1 MAAASNRSSVPPG
14 LDPNLQFFD
23 IHPSPQPPP
32 PTPAV
37 DSTPPTPQV
46 LSPLPPTLIDTHN
59 QLQSSLLGEE
69 HPVIHHPSL
78 DNLPRPFPPLDPT
91 LQDPGNTGIDLEAG
105 DNQLENDENR
115 AWGGSQLSED
125 DSSATLGQSDAASLT
140 NSDDT
145 VVNQLQNFPILLPVN
160 HPLFDP
166 FIHDTALWPRPDVL
180 EQWDPERIQLEIE
193 ETLGPHFPP
202 GFVEPYPHH
211 PTGLPNGFGSRFP
224 GQFAQDQPPP
234 AQGVPPYFTL
244 EQLEAG
250 FVPEPRRVPGLR
262 RPEHQHPLARAAFV
276 QSDQAQ
282 PTNPRHQGS
291 TRASRSQPQLAQQ
304 GNIIGRH
311 RGSTRRSSTHPVIV
325 APSPTG
331 SDGRTQGP
339 RQTVA
344 ELFTQG
350 LLLGLGQGERPAPAP
365 RTPERPLPHLGSPIH
380 FQNVATGERVTNSG
394 VNRPTDN
401 FGASTSGS
409 ERNTLGADQA
419 TAVLTGNTD
428 DDLHSEATEWE
439 AMRNKAA
446 IYEQEVNRLLEL
458 RDAGDGALE
467 RELDERTVGLR
478 NAVEEMI
485 FQNIEYCQNHEVPA
499 KCWLIHHKIILRYSK
514 AIAALK
520 KDGKRPVEL
529 RKVYAYFTKFIK
541 LSSKFY
547 RALIQRLISHFGVHN
562 LKFVAAEFKFEIDS
576 SDQEKDYPSQIQNFA
591 TLVCYESLLHL
602 GDLARY
608 RENYGEPNPR
618 SPDAKNWGPAK
629 GYYTLARKVIPAHP
643 KAFNQLAVL
652 AQYEQSHFTAIYYLY
667 RSLLA
672 EEPDEATHETTLG
685 NLKICFVKILKD
697 NASSDGAAS
706 DEITLMFS
714 RYHAHCFLS
723 NDASEYESLKS
734 DLLNQITLAVKERAV
749 PTVILNR
756 MILINIAAE
765 HLALSRDRGVYLS
778 QISEVD
784 SSDKSTLLATL
795 SSPKVVTFL
804 RFNVE
809 TFTSILMVLQQELD
823 GTSQD
828 SREDV
833 ADLVSAVTRRMLPS
847 LRLYSA
853 WLLISHHILVNET
866 NDMSLNVQVKQLW
879 QTYATTLSLLQSTF
893 PMGSLSQSP
902 YLLEEDDDIAGFKP
916 LMDTSESRRLGK
928 EVAGIQGRDHPN
940 QESLARILYLL
951 EDGIEL
957 CTAGNVPIDVK
968 NNTFAF
974 QDGIISTDSNT
985 GNAEYPTITL
995 RDIPVTGGIRAT
1007 STASRLGQANH
1018 MGSVISEPASTTL
1031 TNKMNAMVD
1040 DLVGS
1045 SHSRED
1051 SDDEEEV
1058 IVFKGRRSFFT
1069 PLQPNP
1075 KTPAS
1080 APGINNATITAKSP
1094 MVAQAFAQP
1103 MGNGSSSALGGTIGP
1118 SSGKGKAPIPSN
1130 YMAPYRETVA
1140 DGAINPSN
1148 PSVSAASPAS
1158 LLTASDLVSYVQN
1171 YASRMTI
1178 SQPAQ
1183 PSQMSLATGQAGP
1196 SSMGLPQSGPP
1207 DAVTPKLS
1215 SASLERPIQSQAPT
1229 LASNNPQYY
1238 EASHAPSVPFG
1249 SNGPNFIQP
1258 GMRPQLNLGQDSG
1271 AYFRNSRQQHPMAR
1285 ENVRLPPRQDPYS
1298 YYYH

>member
-1 MAAASNRSSVPPG
+1 MAASNRSNAPPG
-14 LDPNLQFFD
+14 LDPNANFQASD
-23 IHPSPQPPP
+23 INLQPPSIP
-32 PTPAV
+32 N
-37 DSTPPTPQV
+37 
-46 LSPLPPTLIDTHN
+46 PPTLLPGLVYTHN
-59 QLQSSLLGEE
+59 ELQSALISDYPEPGEE
-69 HPVIHHPSL
+69 HPAIRTSVENVPLESEVTL
-78 DNLPRPFPPLDPT
+78 GFGPFA
-91 LQDPGNTGIDLEAG
+91 QDPRLPDLRNLNINHEAE
-105 DNQLENDENR
+105 NNHLENDENR
-115 AWGGSQLSED
+115 DWEGSQFTD
-125 DSSATLGQSDAASLT
+125 NSSVTLGQSDAASLA

-145 VVNQLQNFPILLPVN
+145 VVNQLQYFPIVLPIN

-166 FIHDTALWPRPDVL
+166 FIHDTALWPRPEVL
-180 EQWDPERIQLEIE
+180 EQWDDDRIQLEIQ
-193 ETLGPHFPP
+193 ETLGVQLPP
-202 GFVEPYPHH
+202 GLLGPFPYH
-211 PTGLPNGFGSRFP
+211 PRYPNPFPNGFRRGP
-224 GQFAQDQPPP
+224 AGQSAQNQPQF
-234 AQGVPPYFTL
+234 QGVTPYFTL
-244 EQLEAG
+244 EQLEASVV
-250 FVPEPRRVPGLR
+250 FEPRRAPGHR
-262 RPEHQHPLARAAFV
+262 RPEQQHPLARAAFTSNN
-276 QSDQAQ
+276 QGI
-282 PTNPRHQGS
+282 PRAGH
-291 TRASRSQPQLAQQ
+291 SQPQLGRQLNIGQQ
-304 GNIIGRH
+304 TPPI
-311 RGSTRRSSTHPVIV
+311 RRSSTHPVIV
-325 APSPTG
+325 SPG
-331 SDGRTQGP
+331 SASRNGQTQIAGP
-339 RQTVA
+339 RVA
-344 ELFTQG
+344 ELFQQG
-350 LLLGLGQGERPAPAP
+350 LLLGLGLGSPPTTAPQAP
-365 RTPERPLPHLGSPIH
+365 EQLPQLGSPIH
-380 FQNVATGERVTNSG
+380 FQNGPGGEELAG
-394 VNRPTDN
+394 LDVNRPTRSFEGN
-401 FGASTSGS
+401 L
-409 ERNTLGADQA
+409 LGTDQA
-419 TAVLTGNTD
+419 AANPASNIGDESQTIVV
-428 DDLHSEATEWE
+428 EWE
-439 AMRNKAA
+439 IMRNKAA
-446 IYEQEVNRLLEL
+446 LYEQEINRLLEL
-458 RDAGDGALE
+458 RDTGDGALE

-478 NAVEEMI
+478 HAVEEMI
-485 FQNIEYCQNHEVPA
+485 FGDIEYCHHNEVA
-499 KCWLIHHKIILRYSK
+499 GKCWMIHHKIILRYSK
-514 AIAALK
+514 AIGSLK

-529 RKVYAYFTKFIK
+529 RKVYTYFTKFIK

-547 RALIQRLISHFGVHN
+547 RALIQRLISHFGVQN
-562 LKFVAAEFKFEIDS
+562 LKFVAIEFKFEIDT
-576 SDQEKDYPSQIQNFA
+576 SDREKDYSSQIQNFA

-602 GDLARY
+602 GDLSRY

-618 SPDAKNWGPAK
+618 NPDAKNWGPAK

-697 NASSDGAAS
+697 NASTDGAAS
-706 DEITLMFS
+706 DEITSMFS

-749 PTVILNR
+749 PAVILNR

-765 HLALSRDRGVYLS
+765 HLALSRDR
-778 QISEVD
+778 
-784 SSDKSTLLATL
+784 ATL

-893 PMGSLSQSP
+893 PMRSLSQSP

-928 EVAGIQGRDHPN
+928 GVAGVQGRDHPN
-940 QESLARILYLL
+940 QESLTRILYLL

-985 GNAEYPTITL
+985 GNTEYPTITL

-1069 PLQPNP
+1069 PLQSNP
-1075 KTPAS
+1075 KASLSTPA
-1080 APGINNATITAKSP
+1080 INNATITAKSP
-1094 MVAQAFAQP
+1094 MVAQVFAQP
-1103 MGNGSSSALGGTIGP
+1103 IGGGSAPGLGGTIGP
-1118 SSGKGKAPIPSN
+1118 SSSKGKAPIPSN
-1130 YMAPYRETVA
+1130 YMAPYTETVTDSA
-1140 DGAINPSN
+1140 QPSSN
-1148 PSVSAASPAS
+1148 QPTSPAS
-1158 LLTASDLVSYVQN
+1158 LLTASDLVTYVQN

-1178 SQPAQ
+1178 APPTTQSPQTN
-1183 PSQMSLATGQAGP
+1183 LTTGQAGP
-1196 SSMGLPQSGPP
+1196 SNMSLPQSGPP

-1215 SASLERPIQSQAPT
+1215 SASLERPAQVPQ
-1229 LASNNPQYY
+1229 LAHNSAYY
-1238 EASHAPSVPFG
+1238 DGHSASSVPFNSMS
-1249 SNGPNFIQP
+1249 SNFVQNMAQP
-1258 GMRPQLNLGQDSG
+1258 SMNASQETG
-1271 AYFRNSRQQHPMAR
+1271 AYFRNSAHQHPMAR
-1285 ENVRLPPRQDPYS
+1285 ENARMPPRHGPYNH
-1298 YYYH
+1298 YYH

>member
-1 MAAASNRSSVPPG
+1 MAAPSNRSDAPPG
-14 LDPNLQFFD
+14 LNPNLLASAAAVPP
-23 IHPSPQPPP
+23 HPIYIAIGNQPHHLLHGDNGLNQEQPVLHQPLHNSYQPVRPP
-32 PTPAV
+32 EFGAFA
-37 DSTPPTPQV
+37 QV
-46 LSPLPPTLIDTHN
+46 PPLPD
-59 QLQSSLLGEE
+59 
-69 HPVIHHPSL
+69 
-78 DNLPRPFPPLDPT
+78 
-91 LQDPGNTGIDLEAG
+91 LQDEYIDRQFDSPEHQ
-105 DNQLENDENR
+105 DQENPDWE
-115 AWGGSQLSED
+115 GSDTTDVSETN
-125 DSSATLGQSDAASLT
+125 SSVTLGLSDAASLT
-140 NSDDT
+140 NSSGSSNT
-145 VVNQLQNFPILLPVN
+145 AVNHIQEFPILLPIN

-166 FIHDTALWPRPDVL
+166 FVHDTILWPRPDVV
-180 EQWDPERIQLEIE
+180 EEWEDERIQSEIE
-193 ETLGPHFPP
+193 EALANAQNLQP
-202 GFVEPYPHH
+202 GFEGPPDQYNGHHRSAGQPASGQPQSDQGEPPFVTVE
-211 PTGLPNGFGSRFP
+211 
-224 GQFAQDQPPP
+224 QF
-234 AQGVPPYFTL
+234 
-244 EQLEAG
+244 EAG
-250 FVPEPRRVPGLR
+250 IVPEPRRAP
-262 RPEHQHPLARAAFV
+262 RPRQPQQQHPLARAVFV
-276 QSDQAQ
+276 PYQEQPVVHDQE
-282 PTNPRHQGS
+282 NI
-291 TRASRSQPQLAQQ
+291 RAGPSQNSRSQVPFVPNQNQPVVHNQENFRVDQPLPHSVQQHHTGQNQPRLRRLNTFPAAANTVPSRQNGQPQGL
-304 GNIIGRH
+304 R
-311 RGSTRRSSTHPVIV
+311 P
-325 APSPTG
+325 
-331 SDGRTQGP
+331 
-339 RQTVA
+339 VA
-344 ELFTQG
+344 ELFQEG
-350 LLLGLGQGERPAPAP
+350 FLLGLSQEGHPTPPPQAP
-365 RTPERPLPHLGSPIH
+365 RSRPQLGSPIR
-380 FQNVATGERVTNSG
+380 FESEERREALAG
-394 VNRPTDN
+394 LDFNRPDTTLKRAATRFERTSPWTD
-401 FGASTSGS
+401 GATT
-409 ERNTLGADQA
+409 TLNRYIDFE
-419 TAVLTGNTD
+419 
-428 DDLHSEATEWE
+428 LHMKVVEWE
-439 AMRNKAA
+439 AMRNKATV
-446 IYEQEVNRLLEL
+446 YEQEVNRLLEL

-478 NAVEEMI
+478 NAVEEML
-485 FQNIEYCQNHEVPA
+485 FQDIEYCQNDEIPG

-529 RKVYAYFTKFIK
+529 RKMYAYFTKFIK

-547 RALIQRLISHFGVHN
+547 RALIQRLISHFGVYN
-562 LKFVAAEFKFEIDS
+562 LKFVAVEFKFELDI
-576 SDQEKDYPSQIQNFA
+576 SDRERDYPSQIQNFA

-602 GDLARY
+602 GDLSRY

-618 SPDAKNWGPAK
+618 NPDAKNWGPAK
-629 GYYTLARKVIPAHP
+629 GYYTLARKVLPAHP

-697 NASSDGAAS
+697 HASLDGATS
-706 DEITLMFS
+706 DEITSMFS

-723 NDASEYESLKS
+723 IDASEYESLKS

-765 HLALSRDRGVYLS
+765 HLALSRDR
-778 QISEVD
+778 
-784 SSDKSTLLATL
+784 ATL

-804 RFNVE
+804 RFNIE

-828 SREDV
+828 SKENV

-893 PMGSLSQSP
+893 PMSTLSQSP

-928 EVAGIQGRDHPN
+928 GAAGVQGRDHPN
-940 QESLARILYLL
+940 QESLTRILYLL

-985 GNAEYPTITL
+985 GNTEYPTITL
-995 RDIPVTGGIRAT
+995 RDIPVTGGLRAT
-1007 STASRLGQANH
+1007 STASRLGQANP

-1058 IVFKGRRSFFT
+1058 ILFKGRRSFYP
-1069 PLQPNP
+1069 PLQSSS
-1075 KTPAS
+1075 KASLSTPA
-1080 APGINNATITAKSP
+1080 INNATITAKTP
-1094 MVAQAFAQP
+1094 MVAQAFSQP
-1103 MGNGSSSALGGTIGP
+1103 IGTSASASFSGTIGP
-1118 SSGKGKAPIPSN
+1118 SSSKGKAPIPSN
-1130 YMAPYRETVA
+1130 YMSPYAETVT
-1140 DGAINPSN
+1140 D
-1148 PSVSAASPAS
+1148 SASRSAKSPTS
-1158 LLTASDLVSYVQN
+1158 LLTASDLVSYVQS

-1178 SQPAQ
+1178 SPSSSNPA
-1183 PSQMSLATGQAGP
+1183 AGQAGS
-1196 SSMGLPQSGPP
+1196 SSMSVPQSGPT

-1215 SASLERPIQSQAPT
+1215 SASLERPVQTQTP
-1229 LASNNPQYY
+1229 LMGSNPPYY
-1238 EASHAPSVPFG
+1238 ESHTSSPSFNSIG
-1249 SNGPNFIQP
+1249 SNYVQRIPRPPPNPEIDA
-1258 GMRPQLNLGQDSG
+1258 N
-1271 AYFRNSRQQHPMAR
+1271 AYFRSQRQQHPMAR
-1285 ENVRLPPRQDPYS
+1285 ENARPPPRNDHYNN
-1298 YYYH
+1298 YYHH

>member
-1 MAAASNRSSVPPG
+1 MSAPSNREE
-14 LDPNLQFFD
+14 
-23 IHPSPQPPP
+23 
-32 PTPAV
+32 
-37 DSTPPTPQV
+37 
-46 LSPLPPTLIDTHN
+46 PLGP
-59 QLQSSLLGEE
+59 E
-69 HPVIHHPSL
+69 
-78 DNLPRPFPPLDPT
+78 LDPT
-91 LQDPGNTGIDLEAG
+91 LLQASDILPPQPPFHHHHPLSHPSHPLLPPQPDIYTSASQDQGERGQDPGYPVANRVFDSNLPGQAPHPGFGPFAQYPYLPDIGSLNINDQFQASHFE
-105 DNQLENDENR
+105 NQENPDWE
-115 AWGGSQLSED
+115 GSQATDISEAE
-125 DSSATLGQSDAASLT
+125 SSATLGQTESAVSVADSSDTA
-140 NSDDT
+140 
-145 VVNQLQNFPILLPVN
+145 VNQLQYFPILLPIN

-180 EQWDPERIQLEIE
+180 EEWDAEQVQLEVE
-193 ETLGPHFPP
+193 ETLGVQLPP
-202 GFVEPYPHH
+202 GFIGSHNPH
-211 PTGLPNGFGSRFP
+211 
-224 GQFAQDQPPP
+224 QFPPP
-234 AQGVPPYFTL
+234 GFYQEPFGYNAQGQPFTQGQPPYFTL
-244 EQLEAG
+244 EQIEAG
-250 FVPEPRRVPGLR
+250 AVPDPRRVPGPR
-262 RPEHQHPLARAAFV
+262 RPEQQHPLARAAF
-276 QSDQAQ
+276 AQ
-282 PTNPRHQGS
+282 PDQPQPAEPIV
-291 TRASRSQPQLAQQ
+291 RAGHSSQPQLLREIHIENRQP
-304 GNIIGRH
+304 RL
-311 RGSTRRSSTHPVIV
+311 RRFSTHPHITNRFARRQAEPQEPR
-325 APSPTG
+325 AP
-331 SDGRTQGP
+331 
-339 RQTVA
+339 VA
-344 ELFTQG
+344 ELFQQG
-350 LLLGLGQGERPAPAP
+350 FLLGLQRQPSDQAPELSEL
-365 RTPERPLPHLGSPIH
+365 PEPELGSPIRFPH
-380 FQNVATGERVTNSG
+380 ELGREDSEGLQF
-394 VNRPTDN
+394 NRPLYSRLD
-401 FGASTSGS
+401 GD
-409 ERNTLGADQA
+409 RNTLWTDRA
-419 TAVLTGNTD
+419 TIALARHIDT
-428 DDLHSEATEWE
+428 DLHRQVIAWE
-439 AMRNKAA
+439 TMRNKAI
-446 IYEQEVNRLLEL
+446 IYEQDINRLLEI
-458 RDAGDGALE
+458 RDAGDVSLE

-478 NAVEEMI
+478 NAVEDMI
-485 FQNIEYCQNHEVPA
+485 FQDIEYCHNYEVPG
-499 KCWLIHHKIILRYSK
+499 KCWMIHHKIILRYSK
-514 AIAALK
+514 AIGALK
-520 KDGKRPVEL
+520 RDGTRPVEL
-529 RKVYAYFTKFIK
+529 RKIYAYFTKFIK

-562 LKFVAAEFKFEIDS
+562 LKAVAIEFRFEIDT
-576 SDQEKDYPSQIQNFA
+576 SDREREYPSQIQNFA
-591 TLVCYESLLHL
+591 TLLCYESLLHL
-602 GDLARY
+602 GDLSRY

-618 SPDAKNWGPAK
+618 NPDAKNWGPAK

-697 NASSDGAAS
+697 HASLDGATS
-706 DEITLMFS
+706 DEITSMFS

-749 PTVILNR
+749 PTAILNR

-765 HLALSRDRGVYLS
+765 HLALSRDR
-778 QISEVD
+778 
-784 SSDKSTLLATL
+784 ATL

-804 RFNVE
+804 RFNIE

-893 PMGSLSQSP
+893 PMRSLSQSP

-928 EVAGIQGRDHPN
+928 EVAGVQGRDHPN
-940 QESLARILYLL
+940 QESLTRILYLL

-1058 IVFKGRRSFFT
+1058 IVFKGRRSFF
-1069 PLQPNP
+1069 PLQSNP
-1075 KTPAS
+1075 KASLSSPAV
-1080 APGINNATITAKSP
+1080 NNATITAKSP

-1103 MGNGSSSALGGTIGP
+1103 LAGGSSTGLGGTIGP
-1118 SSGKGKAPIPSN
+1118 SSGKGKAPIPYN
-1130 YMAPYRETVA
+1130 YMAPYAESA
-1140 DGAINPSN
+1140 AAGPSQPSN
-1148 PSVSAASPAS
+1148 PPAP

-1178 SQPAQ
+1178 SQPPQAN
-1183 PSQMSLATGQAGP
+1183 LAAGQAGP
-1196 SSMGLPQSGPP
+1196 SSMPLPQPGPT

-1215 SASLERPIQSQAPT
+1215 SASLERPNQIPQLGP
-1229 LASNNPQYY
+1229 NNPPYY
-1238 EASHAPSVPFG
+1238 EGSSAPFEPA
-1249 SNGPNFIQP
+1249 GPNFIQNVGHP
-1258 GMRPQLNLGQDSG
+1258 TLNPPYD
-1271 AYFRNSRQQHPMAR
+1271 AANYFRNSSQQHPMAR
-1285 ENVRLPPRQDPYS
+1285 ENP
-1298 YYYH
+1298 

>member
-1 MAAASNRSSVPPG
+1 MEAASNRSNSPG
-14 LDPNLQFFD
+14 LDPSLQAFD
-23 IHPSPQPPP
+23 IHPQPPP
-32 PTPAV
+32 P
-37 DSTPPTPQV
+37 Q
-46 LSPLPPTLIDTHN
+46 PLPPTLVPTHN
-59 QLQSSLLGEE
+59 VLRSALHRDPNGLGEE
-69 HPVIHHPSL
+69 HSAIHPSF
-78 DNLPRPFPPLDPT
+78 NNFPQPLPPPGFGPFA
-91 LQDPGNTGIDLEAG
+91 QDPNLLDLGNLSINQEAG
-105 DNQLENDENR
+105 NNQPENDDNR
-115 AWGGSQLSED
+115 DWEGSEATDVSEAN
-125 DSSATLGQSDAASLT
+125 SSLTLGQSDAASLA

-145 VVNQLQNFPILLPVN
+145 VVNQLQYFPILLPVN
-160 HPLFDP
+160 HPHFDP

-180 EQWDPERIQLEIE
+180 EQWDDERIQVEIE
-193 ETLGPHFPP
+193 ETLGGNH
-202 GFVEPYPHH
+202 PYPYH
-211 PTGLPNGFGSRFP
+211 PGPFPNGFQGGPAGR
-224 GQFAQDQPPP
+224 FAQNQPKF
-234 AQGVPPYFTL
+234 QGVPPYFTL

-250 FVPEPRRVPGLR
+250 VVPEPRRVPGPR
-262 RPEHQHPLARAAFV
+262 KPEQQHPLARAAFV
-276 QSDQAQ
+276 PSYQAQ
-282 PTNPRHQGS
+282 PTNTHNQGS
-291 TRASRSQPQLAQQ
+291 TRVGHWQPQPFQQ
-304 GNIIGRH
+304 GNIGHHQPPI
-311 RGSTRRSSTHPVIV
+311 RRSGTHPVIV
-325 APSPTG
+325 DPSSARG
-331 SDGRTQGP
+331 GGQAQGP
-339 RQTVA
+339 RPSVA
-344 ELFTQG
+344 ELFQQDS
-350 LLLGLGQGERPAPAP
+350 LLGLGQGEPLAPALWTSG
-365 RTPERPLPHLGSPIH
+365 RLLPQLGSPIRCE
-380 FQNVATGERVTNSG
+380 NEVRGEELAGLN
-394 VNRPTDN
+394 VNRPAGTIG
-401 FGASTSGS
+401 GATSEF
-409 ERNTLGADQA
+409 ERNTVGTDQA
-419 TAVLTGNTD
+419 TANLTRHID
-428 DDLHSEATEWE
+428 DDLHRAVGEWE

-446 IYEQEVNRLLEL
+446 VYEQEINRLLEL

-467 RELDERTVGLR
+467 RELDERTAGLR
-478 NAVEEMI
+478 NVVEEML
-485 FQNIEYCQNHEVPA
+485 FSDIEYCNNHEVA
-499 KCWLIHHKIILRYSK
+499 GKCWLIHHKIILRYSK
-514 AIAALK
+514 AIATLK
-520 KDGKRPVEL
+520 RDGKRPVEL
-529 RKVYAYFTKFIK
+529 RKVYTYFTKFIK

-547 RALIQRLISHFGVHN
+547 RALIQRLISHFSVHN
-562 LKFVAAEFKFEIDS
+562 LKFVAAEFKFEIDT
-576 SDQEKDYPSQIQNFA
+576 SDRERDYPSQIQNSA
-591 TLVCYESLLHL
+591 ILTCYESLLHL
-602 GDLARY
+602 GDLSRY

-618 SPDAKNWGPAK
+618 NPDAKNWGPAK

-672 EEPDEATHETTLG
+672 EEPDEATHETTLS

-697 NASSDGAAS
+697 NASSDGVAS
-706 DEITLMFS
+706 DEITAMFS

-734 DLLNQITLAVKERAV
+734 DLLNQITLGVKERAV

-765 HLALSRDRGVYLS
+765 HLALSRDR
-778 QISEVD
+778 
-784 SSDKSTLLATL
+784 ATL

-893 PMGSLSQSP
+893 PMRSLSQSP

-928 EVAGIQGRDHPN
+928 EVAGVQGRDHPN
-940 QESLARILYLL
+940 QESLTRILYLL

-985 GNAEYPTITL
+985 GNTEYPTITL

-1069 PLQPNP
+1069 PTQSNP
-1075 KTPAS
+1075 KASLSTPA
-1080 APGINNATITAKSP
+1080 INNATITAKSP
-1094 MVAQAFAQP
+1094 MFAQAFSQTI
-1103 MGNGSSSALGGTIGP
+1103 GGGYSTGLGGTIGP

-1130 YMAPYRETVA
+1130 YMAPYTETVV
-1140 DGAINPSN
+1140 DGASHSSN
-1148 PSVSAASPAS
+1148 PPASPAS
-1158 LLTASDLVSYVQN
+1158 LLTASDLVSYVQS

-1178 SQPAQ
+1178 SPPAQ
-1183 PSQMSLATGQAGP
+1183 PSPADLATGQAGP
-1196 SSMGLPQSGPP
+1196 SSMSLPPSGPS

-1215 SASLERPIQSQAPT
+1215 SASLERPSQVPP
-1229 LASNNPQYY
+1229 LASNNI
-1238 EASHAPSVPFG
+1238 PSSIPFN
-1249 SNGPNFIQP
+1249 STAQSFVQHVA
-1258 GMRPQLNLGQDSG
+1258 RPSMYPPPDVS

-1285 ENVRLPPRQDPYS
+1285 ENARLPPRQDQYNH
-1298 YYYH
+1298 YHY

>member
-1 MAAASNRSSVPPG
+1 MAAASNRSNDPPG
-14 LDPNLQFFD
+14 WDPNLQASD
-23 IHPSPQPPP
+23 IIPQPPP
-32 PTPAV
+32 A
-37 DSTPPTPQV
+37 PPP
-46 LSPLPPTLIDTHN
+46 PHLPPNFPPNLPPNLPPGLVYTHR
-59 QLQSSLLGEE
+59 QLQSALLRDHPRPGEE
-69 HPVIHHPSL
+69 HPVLHPFVNHVPPEFEAASEFG
-78 DNLPRPFPPLDPT
+78 PFA
-91 LQDPGNTGIDLEAG
+91 QDPHPPDLGNFNINHEAG
-105 DNQLENDENR
+105 NNHLENDENR
-115 AWGGSQLSED
+115 EWEGSQFTD
-125 DSSATLGQSDAASLT
+125 NSSPTLGQSDAASLA

-145 VVNQLQNFPILLPVN
+145 VVNQLQNFPILLPIN

-180 EQWDPERIQLEIE
+180 EQWDQERIQLEIQ
-193 ETLGPHFPP
+193 ETLGVHLPQGLLEQLRYHPGPQNFP
-202 GFVEPYPHH
+202 
-211 PTGLPNGFGSRFP
+211 PNGFQGGPAGHFGRNQP
-224 GQFAQDQPPP
+224 QF
-234 AQGVPPYFTL
+234 QGVPPYFTL

-250 FVPEPRRVPGLR
+250 IVFEPRRASGPR
-262 RPEHQHPLARAAFV
+262 RPEQQHPLAQAAPIPSNQGIPRAG
-276 QSDQAQ
+276 
-282 PTNPRHQGS
+282 H
-291 TRASRSQPQLAQQ
+291 SQPQLGQQ
-304 GNIIGRH
+304 S
-311 RGSTRRSSTHPVIV
+311 GSQQQPQPPIRRSSTHPVIV
-325 APSPTG
+325 RPGSASRNGETQAPGPNVAQLFQ
-331 SDGRTQGP
+331 QG
-339 RQTVA
+339 
-344 ELFTQG
+344 F
-350 LLLGLGQGERPAPAP
+350 LLGLGLHRPTTTPAPQAP
-365 RTPERPLPHLGSPIH
+365 EQLRPQLGSPIR
-380 FQNVATGERVTNSG
+380 FENSLREEG
-394 VNRPTDN
+394 LAGLSVNIPTASLEGN
-401 FGASTSGS
+401 TFGS
-409 ERNTLGADQA
+409 DQA
-419 TAVLTGNTD
+419 TANPASNIE
-428 DDLHSEATEWE
+428 DDLQRSAAEWE
-439 AMRNKAA
+439 EMRNKAA
-446 IYEQEVNRLLEL
+446 LYEQEINRLLEL

-467 RELDERTVGLR
+467 RDLDETTIGLR

-485 FQNIEYCQNHEVPA
+485 FRDIDYCHHNEVA
-499 KCWLIHHKIILRYSK
+499 GKCWMIHHKIILRYSK
-514 AIAALK
+514 VIGSLK

-529 RKVYAYFTKFIK
+529 RKVYTYFTKFIK

-547 RALIQRLISHFGVHN
+547 RSLIQRSISHFGVQN
-562 LKFVAAEFKFEIDS
+562 LRFVAAEFKFEIDTSDRERDYS
-576 SDQEKDYPSQIQNFA
+576 SQTQNFA
-591 TLVCYESLLHL
+591 TLICYESLLHL
-602 GDLARY
+602 GDLSRY

-618 SPDAKNWGPAK
+618 NPDAKNWGPAK

-697 NASSDGAAS
+697 NASPDGAAS
-706 DEITLMFS
+706 DEITSMFS

-723 NDASEYESLKS
+723 NDTSEYESLKS

-749 PTVILNR
+749 PTVVLNR

-765 HLALSRDRGVYLS
+765 HLALSRDR
-778 QISEVD
+778 
-784 SSDKSTLLATL
+784 ATL

-893 PMGSLSQSP
+893 PMRSLSQSP

-928 EVAGIQGRDHPN
+928 EVAGVQGRDHPN
-940 QESLARILYLL
+940 QESLTRILYLL

-995 RDIPVTGGIRAT
+995 RDIPVTDGIRAT

-1051 SDDEEEV
+1051 SDDDDEEV

-1069 PLQPNP
+1069 PLQSNP
-1075 KTPAS
+1075 KASLSTPA
-1080 APGINNATITAKSP
+1080 INNATITAKTP

-1103 MGNGSSSALGGTIGP
+1103 IGGGPSTGLGGTIGP
-1118 SSGKGKAPIPSN
+1118 SSSKGKAPIPSN
-1130 YMAPYRETVA
+1130 YMAPYTETVVDA
-1140 DGAINPSN
+1140 AHAPSN
-1148 PSVSAASPAS
+1148 APASPAS
-1158 LLTASDLVSYVQN
+1158 LLTASDLVTYVQN

-1178 SQPAQ
+1178 SPPAQ
-1183 PSQMSLATGQAGP
+1183 PQPSQPNLATGQAGP
-1196 SSMGLPQSGPP
+1196 SNMPLPQSGPP

-1215 SASLERPIQSQAPT
+1215 SASLERPPQVPPLAHNPT
-1229 LASNNPQYY
+1229 YY
-1238 EASHAPSVPFG
+1238 EGLNASSVSFN
-1249 SNGPNFIQP
+1249 SMGPNFIQNMP
-1258 GMRPQLNLGQDSG
+1258 RPNMNPNQEAS
-1271 AYFRNSRQQHPMAR
+1271 AYFRHSGQQHPMAR
-1285 ENVRLPPRQDPYS
+1285 ENARMPPRQGPYNH
-1298 YYYH
+1298 YYQ